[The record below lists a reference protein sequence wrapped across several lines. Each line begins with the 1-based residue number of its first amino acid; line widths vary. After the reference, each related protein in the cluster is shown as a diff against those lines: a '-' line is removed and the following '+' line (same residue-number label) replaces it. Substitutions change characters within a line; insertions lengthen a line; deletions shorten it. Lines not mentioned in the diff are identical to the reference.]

1 MDELVARLTVA
12 LGVDADTARIAA
24 GHVLGFFLKAFPSI
38 ATELVEK
45 TPGAREAIA
54 EAAKKRYKRSLL
66 STIGGVGS
74 VIGGKAEVLA
84 LTAKLN
90 AMGFSP
96 DQLQRLAKIV
106 FSHAEQVI
114 GRPKLQ
120 KMTDTIPKLSQ
131 FLWPNG

>member
-12 LGVDADTARIAA
+12 LGVDAETARIAA

-45 TPGAREAIA
+45 TPGAREAIEDA
-54 EAAKKRYKRSLL
+54 GRARYKRSFL
-66 STIGGVGS
+66 SALGGVGS

-96 DQLQRLAKIV
+96 DQLQRLARVI
-106 FSHAEQVI
+106 FGHAEQVI

-120 KMTDTIPKLSQ
+120 AMTDTIPKLSQ
-131 FLWPNG
+131 FLWPKG

>member
-1 MDELVARLTVA
+1 MEELVARLTYA
-12 LGVDADTARIAA
+12 LGVDAETARIAA
-24 GHVLGFFLKAFPSI
+24 GHVLGFFLKAFPDI
-38 ATELVEK
+38 GREIVEK

-54 EAAKKRYKRSLL
+54 EADAKRYKRGLFGAL
-66 STIGGVGS
+66 GGLGS

-96 DQLQRLAKIV
+96 DQLQKLARVV
-106 FSHAEQVI
+106 FAHAEQAI

-120 KMTDTIPKLSQ
+120 KLTDTIPKLSQ
-131 FLWPNG
+131 FLWPKG